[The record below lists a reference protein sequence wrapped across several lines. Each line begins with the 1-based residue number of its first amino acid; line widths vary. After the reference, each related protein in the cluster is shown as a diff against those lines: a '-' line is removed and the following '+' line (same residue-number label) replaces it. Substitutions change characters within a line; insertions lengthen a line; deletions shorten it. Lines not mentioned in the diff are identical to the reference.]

1 MRTHEDFESRAR
13 SAREHALDEID
24 VEIEAGDAK
33 EESARSAK
41 GFPGWRL
48 SVLVK
53 CVLAYHLVA
62 TSKVDRRIG

>member
-33 EESARSAK
+33 GRKRAVRER
-41 GFPGWRL
+41 FPGVAALGSREVRL
-48 SVLVK
+48 GVSPRS
-53 CVLAYHLVA
+53 HEQ
-62 TSKVDRRIG
+62 S